1 MRPAAGTQAGL
12 KPRLEDGFS
21 SGLWGLGHPS
31 RVEEKFGFDEKV
43 TLCLGAKNRPG
54 PPGLQSL
61 GPYSHTG
68 LHLSPINSLS
78 LVSNTILGTSQPW
91 IL

>member
-1 MRPAAGTQAGL
+1 MRPEAGTQAGL

-21 SGLWGLGHPS
+21 SGLWRLGHPS

-43 TLCLGAKNRPG
+43 ILCLGAQNRPG

-61 GPYSHTG
+61 GP
-68 LHLSPINSLS
+68 
-78 LVSNTILGTSQPW
+78 
-91 IL
+91 